1 MVQVVVGRQRHWDFH
16 WRREM
21 DWSVVVWRFDF
32 LLMREE
38 SLVAGD
44 VERIDERVGCWGS
57 CLARFVDSLRGRCA
71 YYLLRRE
78 VDCFESSFAQVG

>member
-1 MVQVVVGRQRHWDFH
+1 
-16 WRREM
+16 M
-21 DWSVVVWRFDF
+21 DWSVVVLRIDF

-57 CLARFVDSLRGRCA
+57 CLAQYVDSLR
-71 YYLLRRE
+71 
-78 VDCFESSFAQVG
+78 VDCFGSSFAQVG